1 MQILLC
7 FIFVILNA
15 AVSFSADLIQS
26 QYASIAKIQSNLLK
40 GLSAPGGIGTGVLLE
55 KNHGFVLTN
64 IHVIVTCFDALGE
77 TNPWQPSNTVV
88 GKTCP
93 LGTLNIIFPNVD
105 GMASTAEA
113 KIIAIGNPAHL
124 GANSLLNDWVILQ
137 INPAIVKN
145 IPVLK
150 AFSRELIPGE
160 SIHFAGFPA
169 APVGEKLANTPGFYS
184 SAGQILSSSYA
195 SEVSKS
201 IYESL
206 NLSEANFNS
215 LRDYTLNNLFNN
227 TSVFFHDALIIGG
240 YSGSPVFD
248 QSGIMVGIIFGNA
261 SAWDYNFGE
270 YPAALGADAS
280 NPSKPANKLSTGVLL
295 KSICENL
302 SVDIKS
308 LINFC
313 Y

>member
-1 MQILLC
+1 MKILVC

-15 AVSFSADLIQS
+15 AFSFSADLAQS
-26 QYASIAKIQSNLLK
+26 QYATVAKIDSTPLK
-40 GLSAPGGIGTGVLLE
+40 GLSAPGGIGTGVLIE
-55 KNHGFVLTN
+55 KTQGFVLTN
-64 IHVIVTCFDALGE
+64 IHVIVTCFDALSE
-77 TNPWQPSNTVV
+77 TNPWRPTNAVV

-93 LGTLNIIFPNVD
+93 KKTLNIIFPNAD
-105 GMASTAEA
+105 GEPSATEA
-113 KIIAIGNPAHL
+113 KILAIGNPAHA

-145 IPVLK
+145 IPALK
-150 AFSRELIPGE
+150 AFPRELIPGE

-184 SAGQILSSSYA
+184 SSGQILSSSYA

-206 NLSEANFNS
+206 NLSEDNFNS
-215 LRDYTLNNLFNN
+215 LRDYTLKNLFNN
-227 TSVFFHDALIIGG
+227 TSIFFHDALIIGG
-240 YSGSPVFD
+240 YSGSPMFD
-248 QSGIMVGIIFGNA
+248 QSGIVVGIIFGNA
-261 SAWDYNFGE
+261 STWDYSFGE

-280 NPSKPANKLSTGVLL
+280 NPSKPANKLSTGILL
-295 KSICENL
+295 KSICKNL

>member
-1 MQILLC
+1 MKMFLGFL
-7 FIFVILNA
+7 FVILNA
-15 AVSFSADLIQS
+15 TFSYSADLAQS
-26 QYASIAKIQSNLLK
+26 QYATVAKILATPVK
-40 GLSAPGGIGTGVLLE
+40 GLSAPGGIGTGVLIE
-55 KNHGFVLTN
+55 KTQGFVLTN

-77 TNPWQPSNTVV
+77 TNPWHPSNAVI

-93 LGTLNIIFPNVD
+93 QTTLEIIFPNAD
-105 GMASTAEA
+105 GLTSTGTA
-113 KIIAIGNPAHL
+113 KILAIGNPAHA

-137 INPAIVKN
+137 IDPTIVKN
-145 IPVLK
+145 IPALK

-160 SIHFAGFPA
+160 SIHFTGFPA

-195 SEVSKS
+195 SEISKS

-206 NLSEANFNS
+206 NLSAANFNS
-215 LRDYTLNNLFNN
+215 LRDFTLNNLFNN

-248 QSGIMVGIIFGNA
+248 QSDIMVGIVFGNA

-280 NPSKPANKLSTGVLL
+280 NPSKPANKLSAGVLL

-308 LINFC
+308 KINFC